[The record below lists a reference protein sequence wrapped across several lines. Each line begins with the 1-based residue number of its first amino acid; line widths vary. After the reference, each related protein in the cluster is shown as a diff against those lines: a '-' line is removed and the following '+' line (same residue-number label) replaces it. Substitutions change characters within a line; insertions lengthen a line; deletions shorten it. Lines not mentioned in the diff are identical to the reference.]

1 MPQAGAIIRAAD
13 WDGYAIDEDTTDETN
28 FNTTS
33 YALGGTTV
41 GTSFRAPT
49 SGAVEIK
56 WVARPRLVTGT
67 AIRILV
73 SAEVRT
79 AGVVGSGTVFS
90 ASNDDSALEIGEATG
105 TRLGAAHVRVVTGL
119 TAGATYNVSLWH
131 RNATSVA
138 SAGAIQYRA
147 VYVSPWLG

>member
-1 MPQAGAIIRAAD
+1 MPQAGQIIRAAD
-13 WDGYAIDEDTTDETN
+13 FDGYATDEDTTDETN
-28 FNTTS
+28 FNTTTYS
-33 YALGGTTV
+33 LGGTTV

-49 SGAVEIK
+49 SGSVEIK

-67 AIRILV
+67 AVRILV

-79 AGVVGSGTVFS
+79 GATPGSGTQIN
-90 ASNDDSALEIGEATG
+90 AANDDSALEIGEATG
-105 TRLGAAHVRVVTGL
+105 TRLGAACVRVVTGL
-119 TAGATYNVSLWH
+119 TAGTTYNVSLWH